1 MFWATLPGMPR
12 NHSYRLGSPA
22 RRTASARRRVGNA
35 TTPAVTANRL
45 LVSTYVARTTLR
57 QRPRTSAAAMA
68 PRATSEQSWLTEV
81 LSCLKIRPP
90 SGSGRAGK
98 TSVNRKGRRSVLSL
112 SMLGTPE
119 FAVGVGDD
127 VGGAAAG
134 RLGAV
139 RAAGFGS
146 AEPDSAVPP
155 PAAPAEPAPGRPG
168 GCLRV
173 GLVGRPDPR
182 RRRHRQGGGRAT
194 RRPGGWR
201 RVGRSRPG
209 QRPRSG
215 WFRRR
220 ELEAGR
226 GRWRGRWRGCG
237 RRGGRW
243 RVGHGWVGV
252 RRQDGVRLQRR
263 RLGRRGV
270 GRRGVGRPH
279 RRGGPGARGGGG
291 GGFPGGGGGP

>member
-127 VGGAAAG
+127 VGGA
-134 RLGAV
+134 
-139 RAAGFGS
+139 
-146 AEPDSAVPP
+146 
-155 PAAPAEPAPGRPG
+155 
-168 GCLRV
+168 
-173 GLVGRPDPR
+173 
-182 RRRHRQGGGRAT
+182 
-194 RRPGGWR
+194 
-201 RVGRSRPG
+201 
-209 QRPRSG
+209 
-215 WFRRR
+215 
-220 ELEAGR
+220 R
-226 GRWRGRWRGCG
+226 G
-237 RRGGRW
+237 
-243 RVGHGWVGV
+243 
-252 RRQDGVRLQRR
+252 
-263 RLGRRGV
+263 
-270 GRRGVGRPH
+270 P
-279 RRGGPGARGGGG
+279 RGGGG
-291 GGFPGGGGGP
+291 GARPPPPPRPGPPKPRPAVPGGA